1 MPRNLM
7 DYMDKFI
14 EAGRIRDISNS
25 TGNYKAGNKEFK
37 DMEKIL
43 KLAVKSE
50 KKEEF
55 YVYILN
61 SSDSPSAVLTAC
73 VHMLKLGIEP
83 GLARSRLELIA
94 SSPEK
99 SNSRFRAKMI
109 LQEWDNGNIKRVS
122 SEEKEASS
130 DTVRSDGIDN
140 ISKSER
146 EFLEI
151 LLDVKGSV
159 LKETTEKYDL
169 GDEMLEIIESSLSLQ
184 LFSFVAMLDGVTSA
198 SSLYNFSVIDVKNS
212 EDIVKTSDGGMHER
226 LYEVESGRHE
236 E

>member
-1 MPRNLM
+1 MSRNLM
-7 DYMDKFI
+7 DYMDEFI
-14 EAGRIRDISNS
+14 EAGRIRDVSDS
-25 TGNYKAGNKEFK
+25 TGNYKAGNKAFK

-43 KLAVKSE
+43 KLAVKSD

-55 YVYILN
+55 YVHILN
-61 SSDSPSAVLTAC
+61 SSDSPSAILAAC
-73 VHMLKLGIEP
+73 VHMLKLGIGL
-83 GLARSRLELIA
+83 GLARNRLELIA

-99 SNSRFRAKMI
+99 SNSRFSAKVF
-109 LQEWDNGNIKRVS
+109 LQEWDNGNIKPVS

-130 DTVRSDGIDN
+130 TIVRSDSADN

-146 EFLEI
+146 KFLEM
-151 LLDVKGSV
+151 LLDVKDSV
-159 LKETTEKYDL
+159 LKETAEKYDL

-198 SSLYNFSVIDVKNS
+198 SSLYNFSVIDVKDG
-212 EDIVKTSDGGMHER
+212 EDIVKISDGGMHER

>member
-1 MPRNLM
+1 MSRNLM
-7 DYMDKFI
+7 DYMDEFI
-14 EAGRIRDISNS
+14 EAGRIRDMSDS
-25 TGNYKAGNKEFK
+25 TGNYKAGNKAFK

-43 KLAVKSE
+43 KLAVKSD

-55 YVYILN
+55 YVHIFN
-61 SSDSPSAVLTAC
+61 SSDSPSAILAAC

-122 SEEKEASS
+122 SEEKEASNNIVWS
-130 DTVRSDGIDN
+130 DSADN

-146 EFLEI
+146 KFLEM
-151 LLDVKGSV
+151 LLDVKDSA
-159 LKETTEKYDL
+159 LKETAEKYDL

-198 SSLYNFSVIDVKNS
+198 SGFYDFSVIDVNNG
-212 EDIVKTSDGGMHER
+212 EDIVKTSDGGIHER
-226 LYEVESGRHE
+226 LYEVEDDRYK
-236 E
+236 